1 MKVVLVS
8 LVCLILAGAI
18 ERLILHHSLRMIPI
32 RVVVNGTRGKSTVVR
47 LLAAALRE
55 AGIPTLGRSTGSIA
69 ELVLPD
75 GSLRAIAR
83 RGVVNLVREQRQLV
97 RLANGFDAK
106 ALVCECSAIRPEL
119 QRVFQRQL
127 VEPTLTLITN
137 SYVDHVDQLG
147 ETRESTAE
155 VLASGVHRFL
165 TTDPVL
171 GALPGAVVVP
181 DLAVPSR
188 IPQWV
193 HPDCYRIA
201 LAACAEL
208 GIPQE
213 VAIRGMC
220 GVQGDIGMS
229 EDLVVGGKRFINEGL
244 LCDYPMSYGSE
255 QTLHNNPW
263 YAIVDQTY
271 VDAMTTEGL
280 YDYMTARGAVPG
292 DQDDPSTNWFI
303 GNYFK
308 DRVLDKLP
316 EDIEEGIAEGWL
328 WKGDTIEE
336 VAEKAGL
343 PVENVVATVERYNG
357 YCETGVDEEF
367 GTSPWYLSPV
377 KDGPFYITQN
387 YQSAWS
393 TFGGLRIDDQCRVLA
408 AETYLPIDGLYCVG
422 TEAGSLYYSP
432 YYDIPGYC
440 YGLCIDSGYIAA
452 TEACAY
458 AGVTA

>member
-229 EDLVVGGKRFINEGL
+229 EDLVVGGKRFINAFARNDTATTRQL
-244 LCDYPMSYGSE
+244 LA
-255 QTLHNNPW
+255 TLDLSGTS
-263 YAIVDQTY
+263 IVF
-271 VDAMTTEGL
+271 AN
-280 YDYMTARGAVPG
+280 R
-292 DQDDPSTNWFI
+292 
-303 GNYFK
+303 K
-308 DRVLDKLP
+308 DREFRL
-316 EDIEEGIAEGWL
+316 ERF
-328 WKGDTIEE
+328 
-336 VAEKAGL
+336 AGCFQSL
-343 PVENVVATVERYNG
+343 
-357 YCETGVDEEF
+357 GVDSLF
-367 GTSPWYLSPV
+367 VIGDHPALCARIFRSHGMHALCV
-377 KDGPFYITQN
+377 PFSEIVASSRQTV
-387 YQSAWS
+387 
-393 TFGGLRIDDQCRVLA
+393 VLTGNIKGEGQRLLFFLKEQA
-408 AETYLPIDGLYCVG
+408 R
-422 TEAGSLYYSP
+422 
-432 YYDIPGYC
+432 
-440 YGLCIDSGYIAA
+440 
-452 TEACAY
+452 
-458 AGVTA
+458 